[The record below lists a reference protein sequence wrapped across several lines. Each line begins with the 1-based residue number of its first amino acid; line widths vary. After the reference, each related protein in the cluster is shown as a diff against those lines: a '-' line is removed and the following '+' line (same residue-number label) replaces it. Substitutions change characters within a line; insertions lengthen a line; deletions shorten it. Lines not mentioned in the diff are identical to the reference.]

1 MGVEGIEIVKKF
13 EKIQKYRRLLQFS
26 ANTHSLHY
34 YCCCW
39 LGAGGIA
46 GQPAKGSAPR
56 PAVASSSQAV
66 SQPADGSA
74 PRPAAVSSQVSS
86 RVVQPALKLR
96 EKASQSQQRM
106 DRPESYSI
114 SSFVLQKC
122 PAKTYPPIH
131 HSISARK
138 QKVGMN
144 HKLISYIQI
153 PNEGPAFAA
162 YMPELSSINPNKQ
175 PSLVVSTYQLNPKLQ
190 EQAPELNH
198 QTSESRCGSILLLST
213 SSASTSQQLNPVGLT
228 ITHRIRTDGGVFRF
242 EAIDSHKILA
252 ALTSGKLAIMD
263 LSEICRKKEVDD
275 ACGSTSTS
283 DELSTGMML
292 NASLSKSTQEIV
304 CSDNLGDLMT
314 VDCNTLKLARKW
326 KAHNFKY
333 TEAACEVWTCCWI
346 DGDQQVCASG
356 AEDCQLKVWDIRSDC
371 STPVQTNSKT
381 HSSGVTFVKNSVC
394 NSHHLI
400 TGSYDE
406 YLRIFDTRNIKN
418 PLKEIKLNGGVW
430 HVEEMEESNFLLAA
444 CMYGGWNIINL
455 QDDTCY
461 TNQDQ
466 GANLLYGATSGKA
479 AAKDTFT
486 IASCI
491 FNNKSVYEHQLKIR
505 E

>member
-228 ITHRIRTDGGVFRF
+228 ITHRIRTDGG
-242 EAIDSHKILA
+242 
-252 ALTSGKLAIMD
+252 GKLAIMD

-356 AEDCQLKVWDIRSDC
+356 AEDCQLK
-371 STPVQTNSKT
+371 
-381 HSSGVTFVKNSVC
+381 
-394 NSHHLI
+394 
-400 TGSYDE
+400 
-406 YLRIFDTRNIKN
+406 
-418 PLKEIKLNGGVW
+418 LNGGVW